1 MIGLDYSGTL
11 VDDRERVFTTVN
23 DILKH
28 LGLKKKTVEEHRQ
41 LFTMDYVEYYK
52 RLGVNVRAEELEGL
66 YRKFYRHDISTH
78 IIPGVKETLQSL
90 KQNSAEN
97 IILISGEQEDF
108 LINSLR
114 TLGLESFFDSVVGTQ
129 YNKTE
134 MLRRHA
140 PRLYVGDTT
149 NDAEFARAAG
159 VSFIGVCNKYSYHF
173 RRHFDELSCGIY
185 LADSLEHALNSNRP
199 LIRTK

>member
-28 LGLKKKTVEEHRQ
+28 LGLKKKTVKEHRQ

-52 RLGVNVRAEELEGL
+52 RLGVNVKAEELEGL
-66 YRKFYRHDISTH
+66 YRKFYRHDIPTH

-90 KQNSAEN
+90 KQSSAEKL
-97 IILISGEQEDF
+97 ILISGEQEDF
-108 LINSLR
+108 LIKSLK
-114 TLGLESFFDSVVGTQ
+114 TLELENFFYDVVGTQ
-129 YNKTE
+129 FNKIE
-134 MLRRHA
+134 MLRKHS
-140 PRLYVGDTT
+140 PRVYVGDTT

-159 VSFIGVCNKYSYHF
+159 VSFIGVCNEYSYHF
-173 RRHFDELSCGIY
+173 RSHFKELDVY
-185 LADSLEHALNSNRP
+185 LADSLEHALNSTRP
-199 LIRTK
+199 LFRTK